1 MRSGYLVVS
10 HLRAPVVP
18 IVLLSLLFCSLSMH
32 IDVKYRHCL
41 NRNAVYLQ
49 EAETESSKQFKQER
63 SGGDYGE
70 GTREMQT
77 KNYISKKENERK
89 RREMFDDALEKFA
102 KKDIEGVRCFSLH
115 SSC

>member
-1 MRSGYLVVS
+1 M
-10 HLRAPVVP
+10 A
-18 IVLLSLLFCSLSMH
+18 
-32 IDVKYRHCL
+32 
-41 NRNAVYLQ
+41 RNSNVMAVQ
-49 EAETESSKQFKQER
+49 EAATEFSKQFKQER

-102 KKDIEGVRCFSLH
+102 KKDIEGVSCFSSH
-115 SSC
+115 HHVAPAC